1 VLCVPI
7 KNNASVGFFLR
18 QSQTWPT
25 FILNDAPRLYSKHQ
39 GRTHLHERQK
49 MSKKPISFRERLKLA
64 RPDVV
69 ARQEQN
75 SRKSAIALQL
85 RMLRDARGMT
95 QADVAQ
101 ATGMTTQRIAQI
113 ESLVGPIPDIEDLQL
128 YVDICDGDIDVVISP
143 DDNDQPTDK
152 PDNSLPE

>member
-1 VLCVPI
+1 
-7 KNNASVGFFLR
+7 
-18 QSQTWPT
+18 
-25 FILNDAPRLYSKHQ
+25 
-39 GRTHLHERQK
+39 